1 VTGEARKIR
10 LIMELRRLGV
20 TDTRVLAAMERIPR
34 EQFVPEPFLDQAYEN
49 VALPIGWGQTLSQ
62 PSVVA
67 RMIQV
72 LELGERMK
80 MLEVGTGSGYQTAIL
95 AQLCR
100 RVYTVERERQLLHDA
115 EKRFARLR
123 IYNVTSRVGDGA
135 EGWAEQ
141 APFERILVSA
151 ASPEVPETLAAQ
163 LTEGGIMVVPLGA
176 KQGEQWVTRVLR
188 GQAELT
194 VDKLWPV
201 RFVPLGNG
209 PAP

>member
-1 VTGEARKIR
+1 MTGEARKIR

-20 TDTRVLAAMERIPR
+20 TDTRVLAAVERVPR
-34 EQFVPEPFLDQAYEN
+34 EEFVPEPFLDQAYEN

-67 RMIQV
+67 RMIQA

-80 MLEVGTGSGYQTAIL
+80 MLEVGTGSGYQTAVL
-95 AQLCR
+95 SQLCR
-100 RVYTVERERQLLHDA
+100 RVYTVERQRQLLHDA
-115 EKRFARLR
+115 EKRFAKLR

-135 EGWAEQ
+135 QGWAEQ

-151 ASPEVPETLAAQ
+151 ASPEIPETLAAQ
-163 LTEGGIMVVPLGA
+163 LAEGGIMVLPMGA
-176 KQGEQWVTRVLR
+176 KQEEQWVMRVLR
-188 GQAELT
+188 GQRELT

-201 RFVPLGNG
+201 RFVPLVNG

>member
-1 VTGEARKIR
+1 MTGEARKIR

-67 RMIQV
+67 RMIEV
-72 LELGERMK
+72 LELGARMK

-123 IYNVTSRVGDGA
+123 IYNVTSRLGDGA

-151 ASPEVPETLAAQ
+151 ASPEVPERLAAQ
-163 LTEGGIMVVPLGA
+163 LAEGGIMVVPLGA

-201 RFVPLGNG
+201 RFVPLGSG